1 MPDTRERPG
10 VQENQH
16 GLFLSMKKLKTAKSK
31 KLWKLSL
38 RHLAGGVNSPVR
50 AFNAV
55 GDTPLFVGSAKGA
68 RLRDADGNS
77 YLDYVM
83 SWGVMIHGH
92 ADRDIQAAILAAV
105 PKGTSY
111 GAPTGA
117 EAALAGLIKK
127 ALPSMEKIR
136 FVSSGTEA
144 VMSAIR
150 LARGY
155 TGRDKI
161 IKFTGCYHGHAD
173 SLLVKA
179 GSGAATLG
187 TPSSPGVPAALARNT
202 ASLEYNDVKG
212 FNDFMARHGKEV
224 ACVIVE
230 PIAANMG
237 LVLPEPGFLPALRKA
252 CTRYGSVLIFDEV
265 ITGFR
270 AGLGGAQGLYG
281 IRPDLTTLGKI
292 IGGGLPVGA
301 YGGSEKI
308 MRHLAPAGKIYQAG
322 TLSGNPLAM
331 AAGIAAL
338 KKLSKPGFYKK
349 LESSGAAME
358 KGLRRI
364 IKERSL
370 PLTLNRVGS
379 LFTLF
384 FSAGPLKGWTGA
396 SACDTKR
403 YARYFWAMAARGVYL
418 PPSQFET
425 CFISAAH
432 SAADIAATL
441 KAADQAL
448 A

>member
-1 MPDTRERPG
+1 M
-10 VQENQH
+10 
-16 GLFLSMKKLKTAKSK
+16 
-31 KLWKLSL
+31 
-38 RHLAGGVNSPVR
+38 R

-55 GDTPLFVGSAKGA
+55 GGTPIFIKAAKGA
-68 RLRDADGNS
+68 RLSDVDGNS
-77 YLDYVM
+77 YLDYVT

-92 ADRDIQAAILAAV
+92 ADRDIQAALCAALT
-105 PKGTSY
+105 KGTSY
-111 GAPTGA
+111 GAPTEA
-117 EAALAGLIKK
+117 EAVLAEMIKK
-127 ALPSMEKIR
+127 ALPSIEKLR

-161 IKFTGCYHGHAD
+161 VKFTGCYHGHAD

-179 GSGAATLG
+179 GSGAATFG
-187 TPSSPGVPAALARNT
+187 APSSPGVPAAFARNT
-202 ASLEYNDVKG
+202 VSLEYNDIEG
-212 FNDFMARHGKEV
+212 FLKFMKRSGGEV

-237 LVLPEPGFLPALRKA
+237 LVLPRPGFLKALRKA
-252 CTRYGSVLIFDEV
+252 CSASGSVLIFDEV

-270 AGLGGAQGLYG
+270 VGFGGAQGLYG
-281 IRPDLTTLGKI
+281 IKPDLTTLGKI

-308 MRHLAPAGKIYQAG
+308 MKNLSPAGKVYQAG

-331 AAGIAAL
+331 AAGCAAIR
-338 KKLSKPGFYKK
+338 KLSKPGVYKK
-349 LESSGAAME
+349 LEASGAAME

-364 IKERSL
+364 MVKSGL

-384 FSAGPLKGWTGA
+384 FSKGPLENWTGA
-396 SACDTKR
+396 AACDTRR
-403 YARYFWAMAARGVYL
+403 YAEYFWAMAERGVYL

-425 CFISAAH
+425 CFISTAH
-432 SAADIAATL
+432 TAADIAATL
-441 KAADQAL
+441 EAAEGAL
-448 A
+448 SGK

>member
-1 MPDTRERPG
+1 M
-10 VQENQH
+10 
-16 GLFLSMKKLKTAKSK
+16 KLKTSGSK
-31 KLWKLSL
+31 KLWDYSL
-38 RHLAGGVNSPVR
+38 KHLAGGVNSPVR

-55 GDTPLFVGSAKGA
+55 GGSPLFIKSAKGP
-68 RLRDADGNS
+68 RLSDVDGNS

-92 ADRDIQAAILAAV
+92 ADTDIQTALLAAV

-117 EAALAGLIKK
+117 EAVLAEMIKK
-127 ALPSMEKIR
+127 ALPSIEKLR

-150 LARGY
+150 LARGC

-161 IKFTGCYHGHAD
+161 VKFTGCYHGHAD

-179 GSGAATLG
+179 GSGAATFG
-187 TPSSPGVPAALARNT
+187 APSSPGVPAAFARNT
-202 ASLEYNDVKG
+202 VSLEYNDSEG
-212 FNDFMARHGKEV
+212 FLAYMKRNGKEV

-237 LVLPEPGFLPALRKA
+237 LVLPEPGFLQALRKA
-252 CTRYGSVLIFDEV
+252 CTKSGSLLIFDEV

-270 AGLGGAQGLYG
+270 VGFGGAQGLYG
-281 IRPDLTTLGKI
+281 IKPDLTTLGKI

-301 YGGSEKI
+301 YGGSGKI
-308 MRHLAPAGKIYQAG
+308 MSQLSPAGKVYQAG

-331 AAGIAAL
+331 AAGCAAI
-338 KKLSKPGFYKK
+338 KKLSKPGVYKK
-349 LESSGAAME
+349 LEASGQAME
-358 KGLRRI
+358 KGLRLI
-364 IKERSL
+364 IRKSGL
-370 PLTLNRVGS
+370 PLTLNRAGS

-384 FSAGPLKGWTGA
+384 FSKGPLKDWTGA
-396 SACDTKR
+396 AACDTKL
-403 YARYFWAMAARGVYL
+403 YAKFFWAMAERGVYL

-425 CFISAAH
+425 CFLSAAH
-432 SAADIAATL
+432 SPADIEATL
-441 KAADQAL
+441 KAAEQAL
-448 A
+448 DY

>member
-1 MPDTRERPG
+1 M
-10 VQENQH
+10 
-16 GLFLSMKKLKTAKSK
+16 KLKTSRSK
-31 KLWKLSL
+31 KLWAYSL
-38 RHLAGGVNSPVR
+38 KHLAGGVNSPVR

-55 GDTPLFVGSAKGA
+55 GGTPLFIRSAKGS
-68 RLRDADGNS
+68 RLSDVDGNS
-77 YLDYVM
+77 YLDYVL

-92 ADRDIQAAILAAV
+92 ADPDIQAALSAALS
-105 PKGTSY
+105 KGTSY
-111 GAPTGA
+111 GAPTEA
-117 EAALAGLIKK
+117 EAVLAEMIKR
-127 ALPSMEKIR
+127 ALPSIEKLR

-161 IKFTGCYHGHAD
+161 VKFTGCYHGHAD

-179 GSGAATLG
+179 GSGAATFG
-187 TPSSPGVPAALARNT
+187 SPSSPGVPAQFARNT
-202 ASLEYNDVKG
+202 VSLEYNDTNG
-212 FNDFMARHGKEV
+212 FLNFMKRRGGEV

-237 LVLPEPGFLPALRKA
+237 LVLPAPGFLAALRKA
-252 CTRYGSVLIFDEV
+252 CTRGGALLLFDEV

-270 AGLGGAQGLYG
+270 VGFGGAQGLYR
-281 IRPDLTTLGKI
+281 IKPDLTTLGKI

-301 YGGSEKI
+301 YGGREEI
-308 MRHLAPAGKIYQAG
+308 MRHLSPAGRVYQAG

-331 AAGIAAL
+331 AAGCAAL
-338 KKLSKPGFYKK
+338 KKLSRPGFYKK
-349 LESSGAAME
+349 LEASGRAME
-358 KGLRRI
+358 EGLRLI
-364 IKERSL
+364 IRKGGL
-370 PLTLNRVGS
+370 PLTLNRAGS

-384 FSAGPLKGWTGA
+384 FSKGPLKDWTGA

-403 YARYFWAMAARGVYL
+403 YAKYFWAMAERGVYL

-432 SAADIAATL
+432 SAADIRGTL

-448 A
+448 RTI